1 MVNWLASEDVFEFA
15 CDVVI
20 EILSM
25 SFSFLTPEDSL
36 SLANILTSP
45 WALERYESLRGGDS
59 DWASIQF
66 GRLLVTFAEATV
78 QKLAMSLHTAPGR
91 SVMEMLH
98 GILTAPGYP
107 QVDDEISGTTF
118 EFWES
123 LVEFLLENYEV
134 DDTNEPW
141 VEDCQKE
148 VKRAIEEFWRKIR
161 IPPSQESLTWTK
173 DQKDGFMSYR
183 KDVADFV
190 ESAYGLLAPG
200 LFEQLVD
207 QVIGALT
214 PGQNIVWEEIEASL
228 FCLNALS
235 DSLSDEP
242 QEDIYM
248 ERLFGCNLFAMMADV
263 GSDIPLKARTTS
275 VNLVGT

>member
-25 SFSFLTPEDSL
+25 SFSFLTPEDNL

-45 WALERYESLRGGDS
+45 WALERYELLQRGDS
-59 DWASIQF
+59 DWTSIQF

-98 GILTAPGYP
+98 GMLTTPGYP
-107 QVDDEISGTTF
+107 LVDDEISGTTF
-118 EFWES
+118 EFWGS
-123 LVEFLLENYEV
+123 LVEFLLDNYGAA
-134 DDTNEPW
+134 DTDEPW

-148 VKRAIEEFWRKIR
+148 VKRAVEEFWRKIR
-161 IPPSQESLTWTK
+161 IPPNQESVTWTK

-190 ESAYGLLAPG
+190 ESAYSLLGPG

-207 QVIGALT
+207 QATGALT

-248 ERLFGCNLFAMMADV
+248 ERLFGSDLFAMMADI
-263 GSDIPLKARTTS
+263 GADIPLRARTTS